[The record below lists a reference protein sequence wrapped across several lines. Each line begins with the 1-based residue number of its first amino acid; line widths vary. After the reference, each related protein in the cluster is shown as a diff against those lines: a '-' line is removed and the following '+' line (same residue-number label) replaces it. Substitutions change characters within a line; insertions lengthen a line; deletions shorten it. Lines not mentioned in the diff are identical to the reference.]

1 MDHCGK
7 EHGERVGRKRDGQ
20 LFVVSGPSGSGK
32 STLVREAIRQTNAQL
47 SVSATTRPQ
56 GKNEIDGKDYY
67 FLSEKE
73 FKDKIGAEEFL
84 EYARVFDNYYGT
96 PRQPVIE
103 KLNAGQTVLLE
114 IDVQGAAQVFESFPE
129 AVGILVLPPSDE
141 ELYRRL
147 QRRGRDDAETIKKR
161 LAKAQWEIEQARNSK
176 NFKHTLINEDLG
188 EAIKAMIEL
197 IGYR

>member
-7 EHGERVGRKRDGQ
+7 EHCERAGRKRDGQ

-47 SVSATTRPQ
+47 SISATTRPQ

-67 FLSEKE
+67 YLSEKE

-84 EYARVFDNYYGT
+84 EYARVFDHYYGT

-114 IDVQGAAQVFESFPE
+114 IDVQGAAQIFDSFPE

-141 ELYRRL
+141 ELHRRL
-147 QRRGRDDAETIKKR
+147 QCRGRDDAGTIKKR
-161 LAKAQWEIEQARNSK
+161 LAKAQWEIEQARNIK

-197 IGYR
+197 IK

>member
-7 EHGERVGRKRDGQ
+7 EHGERVGRKRDGR

-32 STLVREAIRQTNAQL
+32 STLVREAIRQTNVQL

-73 FKDKIGAEEFL
+73 FTDKIDAEEFL
-84 EYARVFDNYYGT
+84 EYARVFDHYYGT

-114 IDVQGAAQVFESFPE
+114 IDVQGAAQVFDSFPE

-141 ELYRRL
+141 ELHRRL
-147 QRRGRDDAETIKKR
+147 RCRGRDDAETIKKR
-161 LAKAQWEIEQARNSK
+161 LAKAQWEIEQARNIK

-197 IGYR
+197 IK